1 MRGLLAMLVS
11 FLLLSA
17 CSGSSA
23 ATRTQALAEAQAPS
37 VDELVERY
45 IAWRGGAAFERL
57 QSLYLVADVEAMD
70 LKGLTREW
78 RERSGRTR
86 DELELGPIQQVTV
99 RAAGQGWVKDEALV
113 SQLGRYEMEDARRRS
128 LIEFGGALRGG
139 PGITRERLPD
149 EEIGGCRFAILRIRF
164 GDADHYDLLIDPAT
178 GALHGERLKLD
189 ARTHFTRLGDWR
201 RVDGVHLPFLR
212 ESYRPNGKLDAT
224 IRVRSASLNQRF
236 ADNVF
241 ARPPSERTISLAGG
255 AASTGPIRFNY
266 LHGNRIYIPATVNGQ
281 PVEVLLDSGA
291 DVTVLDRAFAERI
304 GRQKIGSGVATGSG
318 GEAEAGFATDVTIA
332 IGKLTL
338 KTPKATVL
346 DLSDVSKRLGIP
358 LPVILGKDVFLQ
370 TIVDV
375 DPSGPTIAFHDP
387 TGFRPPDGAVRVP
400 LEPLGSL
407 RVVPVAVEG
416 LPEAPMIFDLGNGGY
431 MSLTPAFW
439 QAHHLL
445 EGRRSST
452 RSAGAIGGEST
463 QRVATLQ
470 SIRFAGVTFR
480 DVPAEFTSPD
490 VELDSDREAGNVGM
504 PLLGRFRLLID
515 FPGNRLYAVQL
526 RDRVAQPFPRDRS
539 GLRLVR
545 DGNKLDVTYVAEG
558 SPAAAAGWKKGD
570 VVTAIDGKPV
580 GPDTPLSSHGG
591 FTFGPAGTV
600 VTLTL
605 ADGSTRK
612 LTLADYF

>member
-1 MRGLLAMLVS
+1 MRSLLPMLAAC
-11 FLLLSA
+11 LLLPA
-17 CSGSSA
+17 CAGSIA
-23 ATRTQALAEAQAPS
+23 ATQPQVLEEARDQRVEAL
-37 VDELVERY
+37 VDRY
-45 IAWRGGAAFERL
+45 TAWRGGTAFERL
-57 QSLYLVADVEAMD
+57 QSIYVVADVEAMG

-78 RERSGRTR
+78 RERRGRTR

-99 RAAGQGWVKDEALV
+99 RSGGEGWVKDEGLV
-113 SQLGRYEMEDARRRS
+113 SQIGRFEMEDARRTR
-128 LIEFGGALRGG
+128 LIEFGDALRGG
-139 PGITRERLPD
+139 PGMTRERLPD
-149 EEIGGCRFAILRIRF
+149 EEIDGRRFAILRIRF
-164 GDADHYDLLIDPAT
+164 GDADHHDLIIDPAS
-178 GALHGERLKLD
+178 GALHGERIKRD
-189 ARTHFTRLGDWR
+189 ARTRFTRLGDWR
-201 RVDGVHLPFLR
+201 VVDGVRLPFLQ
-212 ESYRPNGKLDAT
+212 ESYRPNGKLDVT

-236 ADNVF
+236 ADDLF
-241 ARPPSERTISLAGG
+241 ARPPSARTIQLADG

-266 LHGNRIYIPATVNGQ
+266 FNGNRIYIPATVNGQ

-291 DVTVLDRAFAERI
+291 DATVLDRAFAERV
-304 GRQKIGSGVATGSG
+304 GRRQVGSGVATGSG

-332 IGKLTL
+332 VGKLTL
-338 KTPKATVL
+338 KAPKVAVI

-370 TIVDV
+370 MIVDV
-375 DPSGPTIAFHDP
+375 DPSGPTVAFHDP
-387 TGFRPPDGAVRVP
+387 PHFRPPDGAVIVP

-439 QAHHLL
+439 QAHRLL

-452 RSAGAIGGEST
+452 RSAGAIGGESI
-463 QRVATLQ
+463 QRVATLE

-480 DVPAEFTSPD
+480 DVPVELTSPD
-490 VELDSDREAGNVGM
+490 VEIDSDREAGNVGM

-515 FPGNRLYAVQL
+515 FPGNRLYALPL
-526 RDRVAQPFPRDRS
+526 RDRLEESFPRDRS
-539 GLRLVR
+539 GLRLVH

-558 SPAAAAGWKKGD
+558 SPAAAAGWKTGD

-580 GPDTPLSSHGG
+580 GPDTPLGPHGG

-600 VTLTL
+600 VTLTM